1 LWSQHAEPLR
11 AFHRRGL
18 RHAAFADT
26 PPGTRTI
33 TTSATATVYV
43 KPDVARIHYGIR
55 LTEPSPDA
63 IKDIMAKTV
72 KTMDEAIAK
81 LKLKNMTITTAP
93 ISIRQQGANGIAALA
108 GGGAVGGAP
117 GMGAMQPYVGQ
128 TSNTATITE
137 SDPEKL
143 RAAVDAFVK
152 AVAETG
158 CNSSGSEEAANPF
171 AGISGQE
178 QGGGPKVVLSRSD
191 DSDTRAEALQKATE
205 KALRQAKAL
214 AKGLGGAEVKVISVT
229 DGEVETAP
237 TMNLNS
243 IFGDMKP
250 DGPRTPAGEVEVK
263 VRVTVKVSY

>member
-1 LWSQHAEPLR
+1 MRNLFVLVTGVVCTMPL
-11 AFHRRGL
+11 
-18 RHAAFADT
+18 FADT

-63 IKDIMAKTV
+63 IKDIMGKTV

-81 LKLKNMTITTAP
+81 LKLNNLKITTAP
-93 ISIRQQGANGIAALA
+93 ISIKQQGANGLAALA
-108 GGGAVGGAP
+108 VGGGGAGGAP
-117 GMGAMQPYVGQ
+117 MPMMQPYVGQ
-128 TSNTATITE
+128 TANTATLTDK
-137 SDPEKL
+137 DPEKL
-143 RAAVDAFVK
+143 RSAVDAFVK

-158 CNSSGSEEAANPF
+158 CNSSGTDEAPNPF
-171 AGISGQE
+171 AGIGGQE

-191 DSDTRAEALQKATE
+191 DSQAREEALQAATE

-214 AKGLGGAEVKVISVT
+214 AKGLDGAEVKVISLVE
-229 DGEVETAP
+229 GEAETSP
-237 TMNLNS
+237 TVNLTS
-243 IFGDMKP
+243 FFSEAKP
-250 DGPRTPAGEVEVK
+250 DGPRVPAGEIEVK